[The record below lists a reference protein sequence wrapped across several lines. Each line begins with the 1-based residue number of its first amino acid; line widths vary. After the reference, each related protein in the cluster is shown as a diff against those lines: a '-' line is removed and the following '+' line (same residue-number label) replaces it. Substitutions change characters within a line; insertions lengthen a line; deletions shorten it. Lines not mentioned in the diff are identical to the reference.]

1 MKRFEYTH
9 VFHSLRWDEQK
20 RSEIETKLSRT
31 PTQNPSTQ
39 QEYTEEVILMP
50 MEPTKRS
57 LKTGLRPVAAVLSI
71 CLIAGI
77 GIGTVFMLGRERT
90 IDPQTGTSSTTDPS
104 NTQGITYPVIG
115 DDVEGDL
122 QTTFNGPDHN
132 VSLMV
137 NDDINGYVSIS
148 YEGSDNRCY
157 GMKAENGWYHVEDV
171 YSDDGSHYDCI
182 RYYDEATGEDVPLC
196 AKPDCTHNN
205 EYCVAA
211 NTKYFGEPTVYY
223 DGYLYGLSGDSD
235 TQQKEREDNTFWFT
249 DWGELSLVRY
259 APDGTELTKLV
270 SLSDAAPESLEKVS
284 FDSVEI
290 IGHRGALWISAGFCR
305 SYAIEKTTAVD
316 GGMVEVASE
325 WLRETGYGLFHY
337 DIASGTLTPVIYQ
350 PLTEYE
356 FSDEC
361 SIPSQLQA
369 VGDYVYFRK
378 ANTNWA
384 DPYNGDC
391 VYRVNI
397 RTGAVEVVIDT
408 AMTFYAIWENKIVY
422 LKTNWLAAAQEVWIK
437 DLHTGEERL
446 FLEEDDYAFSVQC
459 TADYVFVVRNTDWC
473 EIEIY
478 DWEGNLLQSIEQPV
492 KQECIDAGDTKLSVY
507 SVATV
512 VVSGD
517 TLYAILDGIH
527 WSTDLQAAVEN
538 GTADWKLIAP

>member
-1 MKRFEYTH
+1 MKQSEYTN
-9 VFHSLRWDEQK
+9 VFRRLRWDEQR
-20 RSEIETKLSRT
+20 RSEIEAQLCR
-31 PTQNPSTQ
+31 PSAQ
-39 QEYTEEVILMP
+39 KKSKPIHTEEVILMP
-50 MEPTKRS
+50 LEPTHRS
-57 LKTGLRPVAAVLSI
+57 IKAGFRPVAAVLSI

-77 GIGTVFMLGRERT
+77 GIFAAAMLRRNDT
-90 IDPQTGTSSTTDPS
+90 LHPQTSTPDAHSIPDTP
-104 NTQGITYPVIG
+104 GVTYQVIG
-115 DDVEGDL
+115 DHVEGDL
-122 QTTFNGPDHN
+122 QTKFSGSDHN

-137 NDDINGYVSIS
+137 NESINGYVSTS
-148 YEGSDNRCY
+148 YEGGNNRCY
-157 GMKAENGWYHVEDV
+157 GMKAENGWYHVEYV

-211 NTKYFGEPTVYY
+211 NTKYFGEPTAYY

-235 TQQKEREDNTFWFT
+235 TQQKEREDNKVWYS

-305 SYAIEKTTAVD
+305 SYVIEKSAVVD
-316 GGMVEVASE
+316 GEMVEVASE

-356 FSDEC
+356 LSDGC

-478 DWEGNLLQSIEQPV
+478 DWEGNLLQSIEQPL
-492 KQECIDAGDTKLSVY
+492 KQESIDAGDTELSVY
-507 SVATV
+507 SAATV

-538 GTADWKLIAP
+538 GTTDWKLIAP